1 MWIEACISI
10 VLPTELESR
19 ESVFVGGHPA
29 AHRLVQIDKGSLNC
43 KEDQCRFR
51 RVFGYHERMSF
62 SSRLIDESARLGDP
76 VMFKVAPVA
85 CDGVAAHSTNVV
97 VNAELRA
104 GQALQEGAEAP

>member
-43 KEDQCRFR
+43 KEDQRRFR

-62 SSRLIDESARLGDP
+62 SGRLIDESAGLSDP
-76 VMFKVAPVA
+76 VVFKVPPVTR
-85 CDGVAAHSTNVV
+85 DRVAAHSTDVV
-97 VNAELRA
+97 MNAELRT
-104 GQALQEGAEAP
+104 GQALQ